1 MALHLSEQDLQ
12 EFREVF
18 NLVDTDR
25 GGSISSDELGR
36 LMETLGIKTSKE
48 ELDLMISEIDE
59 NGNGDIDF
67 DEFVL
72 VMSRKVQAD
81 YTGAEVKAAFRLFV
95 RETGTTGT
103 ISSRDLE
110 QALSLYG
117 KDRLSPQDAR
127 SLVAQLDLSDGR
139 FNYED
144 YVNMMMT
151 K

>member
-25 GGSISSDELGR
+25 GGSISSEELGR
-36 LMETLGIKTSKE
+36 LMETLGIKTTKE

-67 DEFVL
+67 DEFVM

-81 YTGAEVKAAFRLFV
+81 YTGNEVKSAFRLFV
-95 RETGTTGT
+95 REAGPLGT
-103 ISSRDLE
+103 IFGRDLE
-110 QALSLYG
+110 QALTLYG
-117 KDRLSPQDAR
+117 KDRLSPEDAR
-127 SLVAQLDLSDGR
+127 SLVSQLDLSDGR
-139 FNYED
+139 FNFEE
-144 YVNMMMT
+144 YVNMMMS

>member
-25 GGSISSDELGR
+25 GGSISSEELGR

-48 ELDLMISEIDE
+48 ELELMISEIDE

-67 DEFVL
+67 DEFVM

-81 YTGAEVKAAFRLFV
+81 YTADEVKSAFRLFV
-95 RETGTTGT
+95 HEVGNPGT
-103 ISSRDLE
+103 ISARDLE
-110 QALSLYG
+110 RALSLYG
-117 KDRLSPQDAR
+117 KDRLSPEDAR
-127 SLVAQLDLSDGR
+127 NLVSQLDLTDGR
-139 FNYED
+139 FSFEE
-144 YVNMMMT
+144 YVNMMMS